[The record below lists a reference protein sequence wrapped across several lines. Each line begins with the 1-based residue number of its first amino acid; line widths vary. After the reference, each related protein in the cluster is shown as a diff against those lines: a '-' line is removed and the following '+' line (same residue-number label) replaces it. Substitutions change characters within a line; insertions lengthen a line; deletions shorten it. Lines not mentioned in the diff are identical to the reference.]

1 MVLVSIGYCSILT
14 NQSLINAISHTI
26 QFRTDLCI
34 QICSKHVLVS
44 HFFCLPFWHSIAY
57 SIFYPYR
64 GMDDQIFKN
73 QYILERMI
81 WLWNPLELILSWFDP
96 SEKWYLKKR
105 LSLPPQRLLCWFT
118 PWKNILWVE
127 PPEKIII
134 KGPSRLLGSY
144 PCMDKKCNS
153 SILLVAGNVLILIQ
167 E

>member
-1 MVLVSIGYCSILT
+1 MVSCGFMWLWFWFPLATVVFWPIRASLMQSATQSNLEQICAFRFVQNMSWLVIFFVCHFDIQLP
-14 NQSLINAISHTI
+14 I
-26 QFRTDLCI
+26 QFFIRTGVWTTKFL
-34 QICSKHVLVS
+34 KT
-44 HFFCLPFWHSIAY
+44 
-57 SIFYPYR
+57 
-64 GMDDQIFKN
+64 N
-73 QYILERMI
+73 
-81 WLWNPLELILSWFDP
+81 ILSWFDP
-96 SEKWYLKKR
+96 SEKLYLKKR

-153 SILLVAGNVLILIQ
+153 SILVVAGNVLILIQ